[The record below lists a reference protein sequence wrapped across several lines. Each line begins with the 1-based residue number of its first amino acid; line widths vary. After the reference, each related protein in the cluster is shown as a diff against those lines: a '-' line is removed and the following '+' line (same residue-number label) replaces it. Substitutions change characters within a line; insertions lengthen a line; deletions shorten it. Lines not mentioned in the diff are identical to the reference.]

1 MPRLGLHGL
10 TYYADPKDGEKWGV
24 FGDLHIGIEDKPAAN
39 LMIECFEREGI
50 DLTCANGDIVNCAT
64 VAPHEGSQRE
74 AAIEHGFLMDEAD
87 SGREYLDWLATRPCL
102 YGEGNHEDWI
112 NDVAK
117 RTGTVGSLTV
127 KSALGLHPSIQVLP
141 QAYQI
146 RAGSLVIEHG
156 DVTLGR
162 GSGGVNLA
170 RTILTRYPD
179 QTTVVNHFHRMD
191 MAIRT
196 APDQR
201 DVFRSRAA
209 FSLGHMS
216 QVRRH
221 TEYASRAP
229 NWQTGFAI
237 IEFWRVDGQIRYNVN
252 PIEIHRDRRGRPVFS
267 YRGHT
272 YR

>member
-10 TYYADPKDGEKWGV
+10 TLHTDPKDGEVWGV
-24 FGDLHIGIEDKPAAN
+24 FGDLHIGIHDRPSAYA
-39 LMIECFEREGI
+39 MIDCFEREGI
-50 DLTCANGDIVNCAT
+50 DRPIANGDIVNCAT
-64 VAPHEGSQRE
+64 VSPHEGSQRL
-74 AAIEHGFLMDEAD
+74 AAIEHGHLMDEANT
-87 SGREYLDWLATRPCL
+87 GRDILDWLGAREAF
-102 YGEGNHEDWI
+102 YGTGNHEDWI
-112 NDVAK
+112 NDVAL

-127 KSALGLHPSIQVLP
+127 KSALGLAPGITVLP

-146 RAGSLVIEHG
+146 RAGSLVLEHG
-156 DVTLGR
+156 DATLGR

-196 APDQR
+196 APDR
-201 DVFRSRAA
+201 DDIFRSRAA
-209 FSLGHMS
+209 FTLGHMS
-216 QVRRH
+216 DIRRH
-221 TEYASRAP
+221 AEYASRAP
-229 NWQTGFAI
+229 NWQTGFAFI
-237 IEFWRVDGQIRYNVN
+237 RFWRVDGQLRFNVE

-267 YRGHT
+267 YRGRT